1 VLTTL
6 LDSFV
11 LTAPELAQLIS
22 DLESTTCEPWHIRR
36 YLIDVKPPIDGAFGR
51 TRLYTA
57 DDLCLVRLAVR
68 LEREGLSAWVV
79 RAVLA
84 NHADEIVRAWRSGT
98 ASVLAVH
105 GVRGKVIAEAD
116 STRVPTG
123 TTVVPLQP
131 IRRDVSTAIARI
143 RRHNPTIQLFN
154 RRLSVRDVLSE
165 ASETRQTW

>member
-1 VLTTL
+1 MRTPA
-6 LDSFV
+6 DSKCV
-11 LTAPELAQLIS
+11 TATELATLVS
-22 DLESTTCEPWHIRR
+22 DLGSVKCEPWHVRR
-36 YLIDVKPPIDGAFGR
+36 YLLDLKPPANGAFGR

-84 NHADEIVRAWRSGT
+84 NHAGEIVRAWRSGT

-105 GVRGKVIAEAD
+105 GVRGKLIAETD